1 MSIEMSL
8 VSSATSFV
16 CKMNSGGDCPK
27 VAKSMFRSAMDVLD
41 NIRYEQDQKGAVQRA
56 LSQLE
61 SAYSIIHDQNERF
74 FGKSYFDLQNE
85 LCYNIAILHKA
96 LGNSSTRIKMWILDK
111 TTSSGSFYFA
121 DKHDFIRLI
130 GASDYENKLSIK
142 IKYYKDSFKRQD
154 EAEDILR
161 SIGGRIS

>member
-1 MSIEMSL
+1 MSL
-8 VSSATSFV
+8 VSSATSFIY
-16 CKMNSGGDCPK
+16 KMNSGGDCPK

-41 NIRYEQDQKGAVQRA
+41 NIRYERDQEGAVQRA

-61 SAYSIIHDQNERF
+61 SAYSIIHDQNKRY
-74 FGKSYFDLQNE
+74 FGRDYFDLQNE

-111 TTSSGSFYFA
+111 TTSDGSFDFA

-130 GASDYENKLSIK
+130 GVSDYENKLSIK
-142 IKYYKDSFKRQD
+142 IKQYNDKIESRNDT
-154 EAEDILR
+154 EDFFR